1 MFDKLLKT
9 YLTMSIAAD
18 HIHLTA
24 FPDNTYLQALGLLS
38 GDVPFAAEFD
48 VLTSEELKDVMEHVN
63 HWYRHAHR
71 NSKKSGNHGNFEGF
85 VGDKPF
91 VYYYHL
97 WLQEVPHLLSL
108 AVPHL
113 PETLA
118 RKSNVVEPL
127 IGMETPV
134 PPSRPRDV
142 DSSRGSKRKN
152 TQRGVSSD
160 SSATAAAMEEIGR
173 AAGEKVN
180 FMRTLASEKVQ
191 RNALLEM
198 YDKSLKRK
206 SEELSGYE
214 SDAAEAESV
223 SIVIRMLKTK
233 RERVL
238 ESLMSLP

>member
-1 MFDKLLKT
+1 VAAGSPAST
-9 YLTMSIAAD
+9 IARSA
-18 HIHLTA
+18 
-24 FPDNTYLQALGLLS
+24 
-38 GDVPFAAEFD
+38 
-48 VLTSEELKDVMEHVN
+48 TSTRTV
-63 HWYRHAHR
+63 
-71 NSKKSGNHGNFEGF
+71 
-85 VGDKPF
+85 
-91 VYYYHL
+91 
-97 WLQEVPHLLSL
+97 
-108 AVPHL
+108 
-113 PETLA
+113 A
-118 RKSNVVEPL
+118 RESTIVEPL

-223 SIVIRMLKTK
+223 SVVIRMLKTK

-238 ESLMSLP
+238 ESLFSSP